1 MPRMTDRMGTS
12 LGHDPRRGTV
22 VGSLLFDMHARVRT
36 RTSVRECT
44 LGLLGAIGLM
54 VTLAGTVQPTPA
66 HATQDGKPAIA
77 LLGQSFAL
85 RAGESFELQL
95 DVTGVDPSQP
105 PTITVTLHEKV
116 RTRTRFIRTL
126 DGSYGRALRT
136 IPRPLAE
143 LGAPAGGRILL
154 TIPAIPVGQPDTP
167 DAFPALEP
175 GVYPVSV
182 TLGATDNPEG
192 VARLVTHLVRI
203 PDDAGAPPLRVAL
216 VQPFG
221 SPPALDPT
229 GASRLDRPARAN
241 LEAIARVLEQSSP
254 VPLSL
259 TPTPETLDALATSG
273 DSVPLATAGAL
284 DGRQLVAGPYV
295 GLDLSSFDTS
305 DSLERLLAQRSEGL
319 ATLDRRLGRRVGV
332 RTWVIDGPIN
342 ERGLA
347 HLIDLGI
354 DRVVVMEESMTPL
367 PTSLTLARPFALQ
380 DAQGRRTL
388 GASIDKA
395 LGEHL
400 GTHGDPVLAANH
412 LLAELAV
419 VYFESPGT
427 QRGVVLRSPA
437 GAMTDPEALDVFLAA
452 LEGNPVILK
461 PVTLDGYFADV
472 EPVTGPKG
480 APVVRRF
487 TSGTTRPPREPDTVA
502 ARLHHDLQAM
512 ATSVGSADPEL
523 DLAKRLS
530 LVADASGVSATE
542 RHGYLAGALDLIE
555 GIAHR
560 IRLVDRGTYRLT
572 DREGTVPVTLT
583 NTYPGRPV
591 KVRLH
596 LESDKLEF
604 IGGTANTPGEFTKTI
619 VLNKAN
625 TTEEIPVRY
634 RTPGAF
640 PLDITV
646 TTPDRELV
654 LVEARFEIRST
665 EISGV
670 GVTLSLGA
678 GAFLLLWWARHWR
691 SARRAHRLVAVPAG
705 DIRDHPE
712 SEA

>member
-1 MPRMTDRMGTS
+1 
-12 LGHDPRRGTV
+12 
-22 VGSLLFDMHARVRT
+22 MHTRVRT
-36 RTSVRECT
+36 RSSIRVAG
-44 LGLLGAIGLM
+44 LGMFGAFGLV
-54 VTLAGTVQPTPA
+54 VTVFGPLKPA
-66 HATQDGKPAIA
+66 PAQAAQDGGPAIM

-85 RAGESFELQL
+85 RAGEAFELQL
-95 DVTGVDPSQP
+95 DVTGVESPQSAGL
-105 PTITVTLHEKV
+105 TVTLHERI
-116 RTRTRFIRTL
+116 RTRTRFTRTL

-136 IPRPLAE
+136 IWRPLTE
-143 LGAPAGGRILL
+143 VGGGGGGPVLL
-154 TIPAIPVGQPDTP
+154 TIPVIPLGQPDNP
-167 DAFPALEP
+167 DAFPPLEP

-182 TLGATDNPEG
+182 TLGATDRPEG
-192 VARLVTHLVRI
+192 VVRLATHLIRS
-203 PDDAGAPPLRVAL
+203 PDDSGAPPLRVAL

-221 SPPALDPT
+221 GPPALDPT
-229 GASRLDRPARAN
+229 GASVPARPTVAN
-241 LEAIARVLEQSSP
+241 LEAVAQVLGRSAS
-254 VPLSL
+254 VPLTL
-259 TPTPETLDALATSG
+259 TPTPETLDALAS
-273 DSVPLATAGAL
+273 SNHSQPLGSPGIL

-295 GLDLSSFDTS
+295 GLDLSSFESS
-305 DSLERLLAQRSEGL
+305 DSLERLLAQRNEGL

-332 RTWVIDGPIN
+332 RTWAVEGPID
-342 ERGLA
+342 ETGLG

-354 DRVVVMEESMTPL
+354 DRVVVAEESMMPL
-367 PTSLTLARPFALQ
+367 ATSLTLARPFALQ
-380 DAQGRRTL
+380 DAQSRRTL

-395 LGEHL
+395 LGAHL
-400 GTHGDPVLAANH
+400 GERRDPVLAANH

-427 QRGVVLRSPA
+427 LRGVVLRSPA
-437 GAMTDPEALDVFLAA
+437 GTATVPEALGAFLAA
-452 LEGNPVILK
+452 LGNNPSILK
-461 PVTLDGYFADV
+461 PVTLDGYFAEV
-472 EPVTGPKG
+472 EPATTPKG

-487 TSGTTRPPREPDTVA
+487 TSGATGAARAPDAVA
-502 ARLHHDLQAM
+502 ARLQHDLQAM
-512 ATSVGSADPEL
+512 GTYVGSDDPDL

-530 LVADASGVSATE
+530 LVADAMGLHAAERRRYLSGA
-542 RHGYLAGALDLIE
+542 RDRID
-555 GIAHR
+555 GIAER

-583 NTYPGRPV
+583 NTHPGRPV

-604 IGGTANTPGEFTKTI
+604 IGGSAKSPGEFTKTI

-625 TTEEIPVRY
+625 TTEEVPVRY

-654 LVEARFEIRST
+654 LVEARFEVRST

-691 SARRAHRLVAVPAG
+691 STRRAHGLIAVPPG
-705 DIRDHPE
+705 HSRDHPDP
-712 SEA
+712 